1 MSAGKLAYSFE
12 EAAEATGYS
21 TDTIRRAVRNNELT
35 ARYGNSKPIILVAE
49 LTEWLTSLPVEP
61 PKR

>member
-1 MSAGKLAYSFE
+1 MKRAFSFE

-21 TDTIRRAVRNNELT
+21 IDTIRRAVRNNELT
-35 ARYGNSKPIILVAE
+35 ARYANTKPVILAGE
-49 LTEWLTSLPVEP
+49 LDEWLAALPTEA

>member
-1 MSAGKLAYSFE
+1 MTRLAYSIE

-21 TDTIRRAVRNNELT
+21 TDTIRRAIRANELT
-35 ARYGNSKPIILVAE
+35 ARYANTKPVILAGE
-49 LTEWLTSLPVEP
+49 LGEWLQALPVEP